1 MDELIKMLSQKLE
14 GVIAEYEDNR
24 QKITKLDIGAGACV
38 RLGKEEVL
46 ARWADHLADTIRLLE
61 GQE

>member
-24 QKITKLDIGAGACV
+24 QKITKLDIGAECRAANCAG
-38 RLGKEEVL
+38 
-46 ARWADHLADTIRLLE
+46 
-61 GQE
+61 

>member
-24 QKITKLDIGAGACV
+24 QKITKLDIGVEACV
-38 RLGKEEVL
+38 RLGRAEVL
-46 ARWADHLADTIRLLE
+46 AQWADHLAGIISLLE
-61 GQE
+61 EQE